1 MTFQLKQSSVIG
13 HQWPVWPKTDY
24 LITNDFFSGIRGRII
39 GQIGDLVLEE
49 LEAIDNGKPLAF
61 ARVAD
66 VPLTADLLHY
76 MAGWPTK
83 IAGNTIP
90 ISDPYSP
97 GGQFRAFT
105 QTRTDVKIVQE
116 EIFGPVVAIEAFENV
131 EDLVLHVND
140 TTYGL
145 A

>member
-1 MTFQLKQSSVIG
+1 
-13 HQWPVWPKTDY
+13 
-24 LITNDFFSGIRGRII
+24 
-39 GQIGDLVLEE
+39 
-49 LEAIDNGKPLAF
+49 
-61 ARVAD
+61 
-66 VPLTADLLHY
+66 

-90 ISDPYSP
+90 ISDPYAP